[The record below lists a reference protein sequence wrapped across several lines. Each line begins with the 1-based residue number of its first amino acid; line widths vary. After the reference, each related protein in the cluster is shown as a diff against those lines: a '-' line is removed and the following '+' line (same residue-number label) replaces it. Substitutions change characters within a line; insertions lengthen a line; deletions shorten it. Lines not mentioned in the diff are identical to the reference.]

1 MSDAPSKAYSPR
13 EVEGRIYK
21 KWLDARAFHAEPD
34 DRPPEKRF
42 VMVIPPPNVTGALHL
57 GHALNNTLQDILVR
71 HKRMAGFNTLWMPGT
86 DHAGIATQAAVEK
99 DILKNEKKTRHD
111 LGREELVRRIWE
123 WKEKYGGRIIEQLQ
137 LMGCSCD
144 WERTRFTLDE
154 QCATA
159 VRQFFFDLFKAGL
172 IYRGK
177 RLVNWDTQL
186 QTAVA
191 DDEVY
196 HETVRGHLWH
206 IRYPLKE
213 AAVVS
218 GDAGDVRLT
227 HLIVATTRPETM
239 LGDTAV
245 AVHPEDPRYAP
256 LIGRTVLLPLMDR
269 EIPIIGDGMLVKR
282 EFGTGCV
289 KVTPAHD
296 PNDYACA
303 QRNNLP
309 LINIM
314 TPDGRVNEN
323 GGPYAGQKFEDARKK
338 VVADLDAEGLIEKI
352 EDYENQVGH
361 SDRSKVPI
369 QPYLSDQWFVRMGDL
384 PPEQA
389 AKIPAL
395 RGKSGL
401 AQLAIDA
408 VTHKHVG
415 FFPDRYAKTYLDW
428 LGEKRDWCISRQLWW
443 GHRIPVWHR
452 QYDHPTSE
460 LSGRPGWS
468 EADNARMSGF
478 DGVVVT
484 PVGHWQPIPWDEKT
498 LFHGVNGD
506 AADQAINVFVCLPN
520 DEPASKNARAMLE
533 AAGFKQDGDVLDTWF
548 SSALWP
554 LSTLG
559 WPADGPP
566 HPPLGKGGRSED
578 LAYFYPTTTL
588 STAREIITLWV
599 ARMVMSGLFN
609 VGEAPFRDVVIHAV
623 IQDGQGRKMS
633 KSLGNGVDPV
643 DIIDAYGA
651 DALRYTL
658 AELATETQDIRMPV
672 KPIKLPDGRQVNT
685 SERFEK
691 GRNFVNKLWQV
702 ATGFVLPNLDKSMP
716 QPIPRGELALEDRW
730 ILSRLSACVADAQ
743 KALDSYHFSDYVQ
756 TIYSFMWNDY
766 CDWYVEMVKPRLR
779 AGGRPA
785 SVAGQVLVWCLD
797 RLARLLHPVTPFV
810 TEALWEQLAAAPR
823 RGIAEMIAAEPLLV
837 TAKWPVATPGDR
849 DESVE
854 QDMEILKAIIRTVR
868 DIRTRVNGLRPGQP
882 ALRTLPKAV
891 VRGNSRCCELLGRH
905 GGFVKLL
912 AGTDE
917 LIFAPDAAKPAGSM
931 THVHDAA
938 EVFIPVG
945 DLVDLGAERTRLR
958 AEADEKQAAAQR
970 EADRLANESFT
981 SRAAPEVVEKARQR
995 AAELQQQAALLRQ
1008 HLADLD

>member
-1 MSDAPSKAYSPR
+1 MSDAPSRAYSPR
-13 EVEGRIYK
+13 EVEGRIYR

-99 DILKNEKKTRHD
+99 DILKTEKKTRHD
-111 LGREELVRRIWE
+111 LGREDLVRRIWE

-144 WERTRFTLDE
+144 WDRTRFTLDE
-154 QCATA
+154 QCARA

-213 AAVVS
+213 TAVVS

-256 LIGRTVLLPLMDR
+256 LIGRTVMLPLMDR
-269 EIPIIGDGMLVKR
+269 EIPIVGDGMLVKR

-352 EDYENQVGH
+352 EEYENQVGH

-384 PPEQA
+384 PAEQA

-395 RGKSGL
+395 RGKTGL

-408 VTHKHVG
+408 VKDGRVG
-415 FFPDRYAKTYLDW
+415 FFPERYAKTYLDW

-443 GHRIPVWHR
+443 GHRIPVW
-452 QYDHPTSE
+452 S
-460 LSGRPGWS
+460 
-468 EADNARMSGF
+468 
-478 DGVVVT
+478 
-484 PVGHWQPIPWDEKT
+484 
-498 LFHGVNGD
+498 GD
-506 AADQAINVFVCLPN
+506 ASAIAINALLDGTGKIDQAGHERLALKQELEPYVALEILHAGC
-520 DEPASKNARAMLE
+520 DENGTAKVKFLVS
-533 AAGFKQDGDVLDTWF
+533 AAPGHGKFEESLSSFGLGQDPDVLDTWF

-559 WPADGPP
+559 WPGDRPP
-566 HPPLGKGGRSED
+566 QPPLGKGGRSGD

-609 VGEAPFRDVVIHAV
+609 VGEVPFRDVVIHAV

-743 KALDSYHFSDYVQ
+743 KALDGYHFSDYVQ
-756 TIYSFMWNDY
+756 TLYSFMWNDY

-810 TEALWEQLAAAPR
+810 TEALWEQLAVAPR

-837 TAKWPVATPGDR
+837 TAKWPAAIPGDR
-849 DESVE
+849 DEAVE

-868 DIRTRVNGLRPGQP
+868 DIRTRVNALRPGQP
-882 ALRTLPKAV
+882 ALRTLPNAV

-905 GGFVKLL
+905 GSFVKLL

-917 LIFAPDAAKPAGSM
+917 LTFAPDAAKPAGSM

-945 DLVDLGAERTRLR
+945 NLVDLGAERTRLR
-958 AEADEKQAAAQR
+958 GEADEKLAAAQR

-981 SRAAPEVVEKARQR
+981 TRAAPEVVEKARQR